1 MTVLRFAC
9 GSVALYAAS
18 LVPFLALVD
27 ADMPEH
33 VLPAWVRTLPLT
45 TAALL
50 MLTLGGTNAR

>member
-1 MTVLRFAC
+1 MTVLAFVC

-18 LVPFLALVD
+18 LVPFLLLVD

-33 VLPAWVRTLPLT
+33 VLPHWVRTLPLT

-50 MLTLGGTNAR
+50 MLLGGTRVR